1 MGLFSYAGRLVSHN
15 HVVDL
20 NITYS
25 RRTWGIQVFKAVD
38 LNDRHNPINF
48 AFATVN
54 RPFHIGSNLTITP
67 HAGIVL
73 EQSNSFADHS
83 SDAAMLTTAWRLTPH
98 VTLEHTALV
107 ASIVTEQTEGDWINR
122 LRLLYSKGHVDVT
135 LFAWHNNGVFDRND
149 YATFGVSLFMSRL
162 PLVGKLKMQSGIT
175 ALYMASAS
183 EEKTMV
189 GANGLFLTIG
199 IGIN

>member
-1 MGLFSYAGRLVSHN
+1 
-15 HVVDL
+15 
-20 NITYS
+20 
-25 RRTWGIQVFKAVD
+25 
-38 LNDRHNPINF
+38 
-48 AFATVN
+48 
-54 RPFHIGSNLTITP
+54 
-67 HAGIVL
+67 
-73 EQSNSFADHS
+73 
-83 SDAAMLTTAWRLTPH
+83 
-98 VTLEHTALV
+98 
-107 ASIVTEQTEGDWINR
+107 
-122 LRLLYSKGHVDVT
+122 VDVT